1 MKKWLRHDSWRHI
14 IAISI
19 CLFALFPLYLVVIS
33 SFASSGSLQLTS
45 FIPQEISFK
54 NYQLLFNNPTIPYLS
69 WVQNSLV
76 IAGSVAVLS
85 VIIGSASA
93 FAFSRLKF

>member
-1 MKKWLRHDSWRHI
+1 
-14 IAISI
+14 
-19 CLFALFPLYLVVIS
+19 VIS

-69 WVQNSLV
+69 WVQNSLI
-76 IAGSVAVLS
+76 IAGAVAVLS